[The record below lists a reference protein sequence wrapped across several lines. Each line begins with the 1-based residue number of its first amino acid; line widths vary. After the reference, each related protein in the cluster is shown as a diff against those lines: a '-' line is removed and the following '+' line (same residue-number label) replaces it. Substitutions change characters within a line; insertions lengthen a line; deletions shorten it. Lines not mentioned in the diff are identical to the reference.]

1 MQQPTT
7 VRRAV
12 LILYFGLTFGFSWL
26 LFIPAAL
33 LLRDRP
39 GASPAEVPG
48 VAPLQTAGAAMPSLV
63 AVALAGLLYG
73 RQGLRQLFGGFR
85 RWRVGARW
93 YLAAIFLSPLL
104 TVLALGLRALLDGD
118 FAVDPSSPLGTEL
131 ADAGL
136 ASLLAAL
143 PFVFVVSLFTSPL
156 LEEPGWRGFA
166 LPHLQDRLTALAAG
180 VLLGFVEGLWQ
191 LPLALGGR
199 EPLLPY
205 FLGVTGAF
213 TILVWIFNSTGGSL
227 VMALLYH
234 ASLNVAAGPLQFD
247 PGDLV
252 AALLAWLVVAL
263 LVLRYGARDLAR
275 QQRFTWQHGPAR

>member
-1 MQQPTT
+1 M
-7 VRRAV
+7 
-12 LILYFGLTFGFSWL
+12 
-26 LFIPAAL
+26 
-33 LLRDRP
+33 
-39 GASPAEVPG
+39 
-48 VAPLQTAGAAMPSLV
+48 APLQTAGAAVPSLV
-63 AVALAGLLYG
+63 AIALAGLLYG

-93 YLAAIFLSPLL
+93 YLTAIFLAPLL
-104 TVLALGLRALLDGD
+104 TVVALGVRALLEGD
-118 FAVDPSSPLGTEL
+118 FAVDPDSSLGTEL
-131 ADAGL
+131 AAAGL
-136 ASLLAAL
+136 TGLLVSL
-143 PFVFVVSLFTSPL
+143 PVVFVVSLVTSPL

-180 VLLGFVEGLWQ
+180 VLLGFLEGLWQ
-191 LPLALGGR
+191 LPIALAGR

-213 TILVWIFNSTGGSL
+213 TVLVWIFNSTGGSL

-252 AALLAWLVVAL
+252 APLLSWLVVL

-275 QQRFTWQHGPAR
+275 QQRVTWQHTPAR